1 MINQDLQ
8 IKQILEQSK
17 TIAIL
22 GLSPSEDKPSHKVA
36 KYLLEKGYRII
47 PIYPKGGEILGMKVY
62 RSLQEV
68 FCDESIR
75 QSGGVDILDI
85 FRKSEAL
92 LGIIQEISGLENKP
106 KCVWAQL
113 GIQRQGAKEELETKG
128 IMYFENLCIKLEHQR
143 LCK

>member
-17 TIAIL
+17 TITIL

-68 FCDESIR
+68 FCDESIK
-75 QSGGVDILDI
+75 QNGGVDVLDI

-92 LGIIQEISGLENKP
+92 LGIIQEISGDSKARG
-106 KCVWAQL
+106 KR
-113 GIQRQGAKEELETKG
+113 GIRSKRDNV
-128 IMYFENLCIKLEHQR
+128 F
-143 LCK
+143 

>member
-62 RSLQEV
+62 RSLQQV

-92 LGIIQEISGLENKP
+92 LGDNSRDFRVRKQAKMR
-106 KCVWAQL
+106 L
-113 GIQRQGAKEELETKG
+113 GTAWDSKERGKRG
-128 IMYFENLCIKLEHQR
+128 IRSKRDNVF
-143 LCK
+143 